1 MIVTSVCKMLGIQH
15 PVFLGPM
22 AGGTNPE
29 LVAAV
34 SNAGG
39 LGAMGCARL
48 APNVVTQL
56 AADIRQRTDRPF
68 AMNLLLFE
76 ADDAAIDAVMTARP
90 SVFSTAWAKPTQA
103 LNPLFDRAHEG
114 GAKVMHMVSTLQEAM
129 RAVEDGADIIVA
141 QGTEGGGHVG
151 VMSTLVLVPQ
161 VVRAVAPVPV
171 IAAGGF
177 ADGAGLA
184 AALALGAQGVLMG
197 TRFLATPEG
206 PWPAGFK
213 DAVVRSNGHDTLLSE
228 IPDVITGRVWPGAYA
243 RVIRNRMM
251 EMWLGRMGDLR
262 YKQRDALAQTLAARE
277 TGDAD
282 MGTVYSGQT
291 AGLVSAIEP
300 SAHIVQRVVEEAEEI
315 IRDTL
320 PSLVRENAPLTK

>member
-1 MIVTSVCKMLGIQH
+1 MSNKHRIAVVLGSGLKADGSATPVTEIR
-15 PVFLGPM
+15 
-22 AGGTNPE
+22 ARAAAE
-29 LVAAV
+29 L
-34 SNAGG
+34 
-39 LGAMGCARL
+39 L
-48 APNVVTQL
+48 ATKGRMKVICSGSRAP
-56 AADIRQRTDRPF
+56 DDRGEHGST
-68 AMNLLLFE
+68 E
-76 ADDAAIDAVMTARP
+76 AQVM
-90 SVFSTAWAKPTQA
+90 
-103 LNPLFDRAHEG
+103 
-114 GAKVMHMVSTLQEAM
+114 
-129 RAVEDGADIIVA
+129 ADIIVA

-161 VVRAVAPVPV
+161 VARAVAPTPV

-213 DAVVRSNGHDTLLSE
+213 NAIVRSNGHDTLLSE

-251 EMWLGRMGDLR
+251 EMWLGRLGDLR

-291 AGLVSAIEP
+291 AGLVSTIEP
-300 SAHIVQRVVEEAEEI
+300 AAHIVQRVVEEAEVI
-315 IRDTL
+315 IRQTL
-320 PSLVRENAPLTK
+320 PALVK

>member
-1 MIVTSVCKMLGIQH
+1 MISTPVCEMLGITH

-48 APNVVTQL
+48 APDVVAQV
-56 AADIRQRTDRPF
+56 AEQIRQRTARPF

-76 ADDAAIDAVMTARP
+76 ADAPAIEAVLAARP
-90 SVFSTAWAKPTQA
+90 PVFSTAWAKPTQE
-103 LNPLFDRAHEG
+103 LKLLFERAHDG
-114 GAKVMHMVSTLQEAM
+114 GAKVMHMVSTLQEAA
-129 RAVEDGADIIVA
+129 RAVEAGADVLVA

-151 VMSTLVLVPQ
+151 VMSSIVLVPQ
-161 VVRAVAPVPV
+161 VARAVAPVPV

-184 AALALGAQGVLMG
+184 AALALGAQGILMG

-206 PWPAGFK
+206 PWPGGFK
-213 DAVVRSNGHDTLLSE
+213 EAIVRSNGHNTLLSE

-251 EMWLGRMGDLR
+251 ETWLGREGDLR
-262 YKQRDALAQTLAARE
+262 YRHRDVLAQTLTARE
-277 TGDAD
+277 AGDAE

-291 AGLVSAIEP
+291 AGLVSAVEP
-300 SAHIVQRVVEEAEEI
+300 AAHIVQRVVEEAEMI
-315 IRDTL
+315 IRQTL
-320 PSLVRENAPLTK
+320 PGMIK